1 MKTGDVVRDPNGQA
15 YQVGP
20 VLGRGLWGKSYAVR
34 VGDGGE
40 ELVLKAPLT
49 RGDFR
54 GEVPASEELLD
65 ACREALV
72 EQGRLLEQA
81 EVPFLPRLHARFTTT
96 AGIPVLVLPR
106 YAATL
111 DQRLSHGVSLTE
123 VLATLLAALEQ
134 VRQLPGNR
142 GLHGNLKPSNI
153 LLNERGDIFL
163 ADVVTPAWSKVAGRL
178 HAIAN
183 SPVPYLPPEL
193 IGSLSE
199 SSFTSGADTYAAGM
213 ILCRTVLTARDG
225 DDPEPP
231 ELPCKGLDKSA
242 LVDLKDRV
250 RARMKEEDSNPRFH
264 VRLAER
270 VAALLN
276 RALSYETSPSPPYRF
291 NRIEDLVPR
300 LEELQALIRPQIT
313 AVGKGL
319 LSRPPAVD
327 TFETGE
333 EISFSVSVGASQGV
347 EAHEEISCGI
357 AVFDGSG
364 ERLRDLETAYTV
376 DRHPSG
382 RFRFLFRLP
391 DLAPGGYL
399 CRVAFAIRDS
409 GHPPSTTEVG
419 FTVQAAPGYVPPE
432 APAPPPTALPFKRED
447 EADTAVAHVGDEP
460 GAEPTPI
467 APSGPPAPP
476 PPPPAA
482 LGTPAAGADAPP
494 PPPPAASSAAATLPP
509 GFEPEPAPAAPPS
522 ATPTVPL
529 TPSAPPPAAA
539 PTPPIAT
546 APPAAGAAQVD
557 PSVDQVLNPGTWSD
571 LPLPGAKGAQDLT
584 DHLATPADLPEPP
597 APGPVARLIDLVR
610 SDAYMAVMLG
620 GIVLI
625 ALFLV
630 LLAVLAE

>member
-49 RGDFR
+49 RQDFR
-54 GEVPASEELLD
+54 GEVPASDELLN

-72 EQGRLLEQA
+72 EQGRVLEQA
-81 EVPFLPRLHARFTTT
+81 AVPFLPRLHARFTTT
-96 AGIPVLVLPR
+96 AGVPVLVMPR
-106 YAATL
+106 YASTL
-111 DQRLSHGVSLTE
+111 DQRMSRGVGLAE
-123 VLATLLAALEQ
+123 VLSTLLQALEQ
-134 VRQLPGNR
+134 VRQLPGGS

-153 LLNERGDIFL
+153 LLNERGDVFL
-163 ADVVTPAWSKVAGRL
+163 ADLVTPAWAKFAGRL

-183 SPVPYLPPEL
+183 EPVPYLPPEL
-193 IGSLSE
+193 IGSLAE
-199 SSFTSGADTYAAGM
+199 ASFTPCADTYAAGM

-225 DDPEPP
+225 DDPAPP
-231 ELPCKGLDKSA
+231 ELPVKGLDKAA
-242 LVDLKDRV
+242 LLDLKDRV
-250 RARMKEEDSNPRFH
+250 RTRMKEEDSNPRFH

-291 NRIEDLVPR
+291 NRIEDLIPR
-300 LEELQALIRPQIT
+300 MEEVQALIRPQIT
-313 AVGKGL
+313 AVGKAL

-333 EISFSVSVGASQGV
+333 EITFSVSVGASLGV

-357 AVFDGSG
+357 AVFDQAG

-391 DLAPGGYL
+391 ELTPGGFL

-432 APAPPPTALPFKRED
+432 TPPAPDPGALPFRRED
-447 EADTAVAHVGDEP
+447 DADTALARVDDAGDP
-460 GAEPTPI
+460 SPI

-476 PPPPAA
+476 PPPPTA
-482 LGTPAAGADAPP
+482 
-494 PPPPAASSAAATLPP
+494 LPP
-509 GFEPEPAPAAPPS
+509 GFEPEPPAPA
-522 ATPTVPL
+522 PTVPL
-529 TPSAPPPAAA
+529 TPA
-539 PTPPIAT
+539 
-546 APPAAGAAQVD
+546 APPATPQVAPAPAAQAAQVD

-571 LPLPGAKGAQDLT
+571 LPLPGARGAQDLT
-584 DHLATPADLPEPP
+584 DHLAAPSDLPEPP
-597 APGPVARLIDLVR
+597 APGPVARLIDMVR

-625 ALFLV
+625 AMFLV
-630 LLAVLAE
+630 LLALLAE